1 MTDLPP
7 ILFLH
12 GLVTSSQRTWGDN
25 GWFDLVREANR
36 EVLAVD
42 LPGHGTEYYPTD
54 DFNGDLYNAVESQII
69 HDAVDAITFSLGAKI
84 VLNLAVRNPSRFRK
98 IVVSGVGDS
107 LFTPDHERGHRIFQ
121 AIAGKPITDDPESQY
136 FAQLADSP
144 EVNRTL
150 ISQYMSKQNT
160 ILTADQLHEINVP
173 VLVVLGENDF
183 SGPAT
188 KLIDALPKA
197 ELVTLKGVD
206 HFATPKNFKFI
217 DTALAFLDAVPSW

>member
-42 LPGHGTEYYPTD
+42 LPGHGTEYYPSS
-54 DFNGDLYNAVESQII
+54 DFNGDLHKAVESQIV
-69 HDAVDAITFSLGAKI
+69 HDVVDAITFSLGARI
-84 VLNLAVRNPSRFRK
+84 VLALAVRNPTRFRK
-98 IVVSGVGDS
+98 IVISGVGDS
-107 LFTPDHERGHRIFQ
+107 LFTPDQERGKRIFQ
-121 AIAGKPITDDPESQY
+121 AIAGKSDTEDPESQY

-144 EVNRTL
+144 DVNRTL
-150 ISQYMSKQNT
+150 ISQYMGKQNT
-160 ILTADQLHEINVP
+160 ILTADQLQNINVP
-173 VLVVLGENDF
+173 VLVVLGEHDF
-183 SGPAT
+183 AGPAT
-188 KLIDALPKA
+188 TLIDALPNA

-217 DTALAFLDAVPSW
+217 DTALAFLEAVPSW

>member
-36 EVLAVD
+36 ELLAVD
-42 LPGHGTEYYPTD
+42 LPGHGTQYHPSG
-54 DFNGDLYNAVESQII
+54 DFDGNILNAVESQIT
-69 HDAVDAITFSLGAKI
+69 HDLVDAITFSLGARI
-84 VLNLAVRNPSRFRK
+84 VLALAVRHPSRFRK

-107 LFTPDHERGHRIFQ
+107 LFFPDHERGHRIFQ
-121 AIAGKPITDDPESQY
+121 AIAGEPVTDDPESQY

-144 EVNRTL
+144 DVNRRL

-160 ILTADQLHEINVP
+160 ILTANQLNGISTP

-188 KLIDALPKA
+188 ELLDALPNA

-217 DTALAFLDAVPSW
+217 DNALAFLDAVPSW